1 MGDATSI
8 NRTHAP
14 AFCCAA
20 QGARDPAGR
29 PLAPGQR
36 VRVAMLSA
44 LRPGRVLRFE
54 GAVLSLALS
63 ERDRVC
69 RTLVT
74 VLPDNERYPRT
85 VLPEQCC
92 ALETPAP
99 RARRSKGTR

>member
-1 MGDATSI
+1 MSAVV
-8 NRTHAP
+8 NPPP

-36 VRVAMLSA
+36 VRVEMPSA
-44 LRPGRVLRFE
+44 LSPGRLLRFS
-54 GAVLSLALS
+54 GAVMALALS
-63 ERDRVC
+63 ERDRIR

-92 ALETPAP
+92 ALDAPAP